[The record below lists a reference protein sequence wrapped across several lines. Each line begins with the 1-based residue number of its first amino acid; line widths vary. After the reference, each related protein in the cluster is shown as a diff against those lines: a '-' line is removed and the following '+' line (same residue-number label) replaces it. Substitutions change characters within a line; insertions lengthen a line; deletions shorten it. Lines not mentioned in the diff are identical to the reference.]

1 MGAAQVIRKALSGNG
16 MTDKR
21 LLKRDSLDALFEKF
35 RASGRRILA
44 PREQGQS
51 IVFDEVT
58 TPAELPGEYTQT
70 TASPKSAV
78 LPRCEELLRYRFEG
92 KDVQVTDGEAPPTPT
107 VLFGVRPCDAS
118 GFETLDALYSWDYQ
132 DKFFKNRLENTV
144 VIGISCTKSDAY
156 CFCTSVGGGPG
167 ATRGSD
173 ILLTPL
179 PGGDYLAEIL
189 TDRGREIVAMAPELF
204 GAAPDA
210 DKEKQLAQVPA
221 RFDLKALGGKLPA
234 LFAKDEIWSE
244 QSLRCLGCGACAFLC
259 PVCVCFDIQDE
270 ANGKGGARLRCWD
283 SCGLSLFT
291 LHTSGHNPRSTQ
303 GQRWR
308 QRVMHKFSYF
318 PDRLGHLA
326 CVGCGRCSRACPAD
340 MNLLEHLVE
349 LAEAE

>member
-1 MGAAQVIRKALSGNG
+1 MIE
-16 MTDKR
+16 KR
-21 LLKRDSLDALFEKF
+21 LLKRDSLGALFEKL
-35 RASGRRILA
+35 RSSGRRILA
-44 PREQGQS
+44 PREQGES
-51 IVFDEVT
+51 LVFDEISS
-58 TPAELPGEYTQT
+58 PAEVAADYVQT
-70 TASPKSAV
+70 TVSPKSAV
-78 LPRCEELLRYRFEG
+78 LPRCEELLRYSFEG
-92 KDVQVTDGEAPPTPT
+92 KDVKMSEGDNVPLPT
-107 VLFGVRPCDAS
+107 VLFGVRPCDAC
-118 GFETLDALYSWDYQ
+118 GFDVLDALYSWDYE
-132 DKFFKNRLENTV
+132 DKFFKNRLENLT

-167 ATRGSD
+167 NTKGSD

-179 PGGDYLAEIL
+179 PDGDYLVEVV
-189 TDRGREIVAMAPELF
+189 TDRGKEIVTMAPELF
-204 GAAPDA
+204 GPAPQV
-210 DKEKQLAQVPA
+210 DKETVLADVPA
-221 RFDLKALGGKLPA
+221 KFELSTLNEKLPK
-234 LFAKDEIWSE
+234 LFNKDEIWSE

-270 ANGKGGARLRCWD
+270 ANGKGGVRLRCWD

-318 PDRLGHLA
+318 PDRLKHLA
-326 CVGCGRCSRACPAD
+326 CVGCGRCSRACPVD